1 MSTTQTGQSKSE
13 ELSDALTDALDAHKQ
28 ATEEIKEVAE
38 ELGVVH
44 AVLDNRIPDDVR
56 HEDVGIAIART
67 DELEKRLNESV
78 KVLEDA
84 TDALEQEVKAQQTPD
99 GKAN

>member
-1 MSTTQTGQSKSE
+1 MPTTPTGQTQSE

-44 AVLDNRIPDDVR
+44 AVLDTASP
-56 HEDVGIAIART
+56 T
-67 DELEKRLNESV
+67 TCTTK
-78 KVLEDA
+78 
-84 TDALEQEVKAQQTPD
+84 T
-99 GKAN
+99 

>member
-1 MSTTQTGQSKSE
+1 MPTTPTGQTQSE

-44 AVLDNRIPDDVR
+44 AVLDNRIPDDVH

-84 TDALEQEVKAQQTPD
+84 TDALEQEVKAQQATD
-99 GKAN
+99 GETR